1 MAERPSPSTKPI
13 LEKLRYS
20 PHQRAIVLNAPA
32 SYAPTLSDLP
42 LEDRLEGDFDFIHVF
57 VTDRSDVQRDGQ
69 RWRESL
75 KDDGILWVSYPK
87 GKSIPTDLNRDSLNR
102 ALQDHGLQGVSQV
115 AIDDVWSA
123 LRFKRA

>member
-1 MAERPSPSTKPI
+1 VAERPAPSTKPI
-13 LEKLRYS
+13 LEKLRYN
-20 PHQRAIVLNAPA
+20 PEQRAIVLNAPP
-32 SYAPTLSDLP
+32 SYAPTLAGLP

-57 VTDRSDVQRDGQ
+57 ATHRSDVQRDAPS
-69 RWRESL
+69 WREAL
-75 KDDGILWVSYPK
+75 KENGILWVSYPK

-102 ALQDHGLQGVSQV
+102 ALQDNGLQGVSQV

>member
-20 PHQRAIVLNAPA
+20 PQQRAIVLNAPA

-69 RWRESL
+69 RWREAL

-115 AIDDVWSA
+115 AIDDIWSA

>member
-20 PHQRAIVLNAPA
+20 PQQRAIVLNAPA

-57 VTDRSDVQRDGQ
+57 VTHRSDVQRDGQ
-69 RWRESL
+69 RWREAL